1 MSEPT
6 IKREESTEDSDM
18 RLRTISPSAPSTI
31 SLLAPSLDSNDS
43 ELQGMRTEGVP
54 TQANF
59 APNSYSDDSIC
70 MYKMENSE
78 QEILYGMFR
87 DDFEPHDA
95 QGLHLPFV
103 ASTTNVQDGS
113 DDPVLLPQTDTDE
126 LALRVDSLR
135 NATAYNG
142 QQVAEHDG
150 IIAEVLVFNQNIE
163 SVVQHLTQRLATVE
177 YENARLKSM
186 LGNQGAHTYN
196 ELKTAV
202 IQQPKSWRRNDNAKR
217 PRSPSQGPCD
227 YGDCGDEEADG
238 RALYEEHS
246 RGRRMKIRKQLQI
259 AIPDDLA
266 PPMTGTPLSKATN
279 NPSNVQLPTLPQTP
293 LTPGRIGPGNL
304 TKRSST
310 SLHKRKMHSL
320 DKMLPPS
327 LVEIPH
333 MPLTDTEVIVY
344 FFQSISRPTVALR
357 LYAREWG
364 PRNIV
369 DALHA
374 HRTIEPPYLRNTC
387 SVKCTTAIK
396 LGRAKFGEDWE
407 DNLTTAYKQADD
419 VLATDLMRLDAN
431 ESPQALNYYVRNL
444 CTGMIKHPKVGVD
457 GGIFSRCVQYCQ
469 ETQAPYTL
477 SNVWMLAH
485 DLQSGRTPTH
495 PSPNPDMDS
504 FIQEQYPFIG
514 QNEGDQ
520 ELKYEPSEAPKTPRT
535 PKMSKTVK
543 EPKTPVTPK
552 TPKTPKGKLAVAKYS
567 HYSSSELAASRS
579 TTPGSVFSAN
589 TGNTDDT

>member
-1 MSEPT
+1 
-6 IKREESTEDSDM
+6 
-18 RLRTISPSAPSTI
+18 
-31 SLLAPSLDSNDS
+31 
-43 ELQGMRTEGVP
+43 
-54 TQANF
+54 
-59 APNSYSDDSIC
+59 
-70 MYKMENSE
+70 
-78 QEILYGMFR
+78 
-87 DDFEPHDA
+87 
-95 QGLHLPFV
+95 
-103 ASTTNVQDGS
+103 
-113 DDPVLLPQTDTDE
+113 
-126 LALRVDSLR
+126 
-135 NATAYNG
+135 
-142 QQVAEHDG
+142 
-150 IIAEVLVFNQNIE
+150 
-163 SVVQHLTQRLATVE
+163 
-177 YENARLKSM
+177 
-186 LGNQGAHTYN
+186 
-196 ELKTAV
+196 
-202 IQQPKSWRRNDNAKR
+202 
-217 PRSPSQGPCD
+217 
-227 YGDCGDEEADG
+227 
-238 RALYEEHS
+238 
-246 RGRRMKIRKQLQI
+246 MKIRKQLQI